1 MPKLNITGDPEAG
14 QLLEESPFALLMAM
28 LLDQQI
34 PMEQAFLGPKK
45 ITERLHRIDLDQ
57 QIPMSSLSI
66 PVNPETLR
74 NRGIGG

>member
-1 MPKLNITGDPEAG
+1 MTGKLCLAQDPAADA
-14 QLLEESPFALLMAM
+14 LLDAHPFALLMGM

-34 PMEQAFLGPKK
+34 P
-45 ITERLHRIDLDQ
+45 I
-57 QIPMSSLSI
+57 SSRSI

>member
-1 MPKLNITGDPEAG
+1 MTVKLCLAQDPEADE
-14 QLLEESPFALLMAM
+14 LLSASPFALLTGM

-34 PMEQAFLGPKK
+34 P
-45 ITERLHRIDLDQ
+45 I
-57 QIPMSSLSI
+57 SSRSI